1 MIHVELGPA
10 ETTLGA
16 AGDPKL
22 TTAALALKLFSDN
35 DGVACAGA
43 N

>member
-1 MIHVELGPA
+1 MIHVELGLA

-16 AGDPKL
+16 TGNPKL
-22 TTAALALKLFSDN
+22 TTTVLALKLFSDN
-35 DGVACAGA
+35 DSVACAGA

>member
-1 MIHVELGPA
+1 MIHVELGLT

-16 AGDPKL
+16 NGDPKL
-22 TTAALALKLFSDN
+22 TTAALPLKLFSDN
-35 DGVACAGA
+35 DGVACAVA

>member
-1 MIHVELGPA
+1 MIHVELGLT

-16 AGDPKL
+16 A
-22 TTAALALKLFSDN
+22 ALPLKLFSDN
-35 DGVACAGA
+35 DGVARDGA